1 MQQQSKFSKIF
12 IAIGAIIATL
22 AVLLQLYVI
31 IENRVMSIAQT
42 LIKFFSYFTIISN
55 IMVAI
60 CFTTLSVKPISKWGH
75 FFSKAQTV
83 TAINVYILVVGLVYN
98 MVLRWLWSPKGLQL
112 MADNLLHVVVPIW
125 FLIYWIAWIPK
136 VNLQWKNVFYFLIYP
151 AVYCVYILVR
161 GAISNQYPYFF
172 IDAAKLGYPQ
182 VALNCT
188 VLLVVFLVLSL
199 LHIGLAK
206 LMHKKVSITSTAVL

>member
-12 IAIGAIIATL
+12 ITLGAIIATL

-31 IENRVMSIAQT
+31 IENRVMSIPQT

-60 CFTTLSVKPISKWGH
+60 CFTTLSVQPTSRWGQFFLKP
-75 FFSKAQTV
+75 QTA

-98 MVLRWLWSPKGLQL
+98 MVLRWLWAPKGLQL
-112 MADNLLHVVVPIW
+112 VADNLLHVVVPIW
-125 FLIYWIAWIPK
+125 FLIYWIALVPK
-136 VNLQWKNVFYFLIYP
+136 ANLQWKNVFSFLIYP

-188 VLLVVFLVLSL
+188 ILLVVFLALSL
-199 LHIGLAK
+199 LHIGVAK
-206 LMHKKVSITSTAVL
+206 LMRK